1 MKDKVAL
8 IGDLILDR
16 FIYYKSTKLS
26 PEGPAP
32 IVKRIET
39 AETAGGAGN
48 VAISLANLGLNLNF
62 YFPYSKANSKNFEN
76 SLSKIFYNSDLKI
89 NKIETDIQGINP
101 IKIRYYVDDR
111 QYMREDNEGNNLDK
125 ITVITE
131 EMIDQVVYN
140 NDVLVVADY
149 QKGCFDTGTLTYL
162 INKCNKL
169 SKPLFIDTKNKN
181 KLAISNAFC
190 LKINKTEFNNLYP
203 DFEIIEDDS
212 ISLIKNKISES
223 KLKSK
228 INNLIVT
235 LGSKGCI
242 AATDKEIIYCPALIS
257 DVIDITGA
265 GDAFISALVYYF
277 MKKSFEKN
285 KDFFENNIDINNIDF
300 ANSGASSVVSKKG
313 TLPLDK
319 NFKLTYKLEKDKKGI
334 VGFTNGCFDILHT
347 GHISLF
353 EEAKKHCDFLIVG
366 LNSDSSIKKLKGQ
379 NRPINDQSSRL
390 ILLKSLRYID
400 EIIIFNDET
409 PEKLIKKLKPDVL
422 IKGADYKIEEIIG
435 ANFVKS
441 YGGKVIR
448 VKLIKNKSSTKLID
462 KIKDLK

>member
-39 AETAGGAGN
+39 SETAGGAGN
-48 VAISLANLGLNLNF
+48 VAISLANLGLNLSF
-62 YFPYSKANSKNFEN
+62 YFPYSKKN
-76 SLSKIFYNSDLKI
+76 SKIFEKSLLKI
-89 NKIETDIQGINP
+89 FENVQLKLNKIETNIQGINP
-101 IKIRYYVDDR
+101 VKIRYYVDDR
-111 QYMREDNEGNNLDK
+111 QYMREDNEGINLNK
-125 ITVITE
+125 ISVIKKE
-131 EMIDQVVYN
+131 LIDEIVHS
-140 NDVLVVADY
+140 NDVVVVADY
-149 QKGCFDTGTLTYL
+149 QKGCFDSETLSYL
-162 INKCNKL
+162 ISKCNNL

-181 KLAISNAFC
+181 KLSINNAFC
-190 LKINKTEFNNLYP
+190 LKINKTEFNFLYP
-203 DFEIIEDDS
+203 NFEIIEDDS
-212 ISLIKNKISES
+212 IQLIKNKVNQS
-223 KLKSK
+223 KLLSK

-242 AATDKEIIYCPALIS
+242 AATDKEIIYSPAVIS

-265 GDAFISALVYYF
+265 GDAFISALVYF
-277 MKKSFEKN
+277 FIKKAFEAN
-285 KDFFENNIDINNIDF
+285 KEHIETNIDINNIDF

-319 NFKLTYKLEKDKKGI
+319 FFKLTYKGTKHKKEI

-366 LNSDSSIKKLKGQ
+366 LNSDSSIKKLKGK
-379 NRPINDQSSRL
+379 NRPLNNQSSRL
-390 ILLKSLRYID
+390 SMLRSLKHVD
-400 EIIIFNDET
+400 EIIIFNEDT
-409 PEKLIKKLKPDVL
+409 PENLLKKIRPDVL
-422 IKGADYKIEEIIG
+422 IKGADYEIEEIIG

-448 VKLIKNKSSTKLID
+448 ANLIKNKSTTKLIE
-462 KIKDLK
+462 KIKNLK